1 MRGVTAA
8 AANERRESEAGG
20 ILVQRG
26 LGGDSLG

>member
-26 LGGDSLG
+26 LGDSLG